1 MTKKVLYAALFVVLA
16 FALVWAGDPT
26 KKGMAGNAQM
36 EMMKAE
42 MMKCTVCS
50 KMAPKMDAIGPM
62 KMEAV
67 KLDNGMA
74 VIHTVV
80 NSKNVAT
87 FHATCDEM
95 SKAGEACM
103 TMTDEQAKTDLCEFC
118 QGMRSAMKAG
128 AQMSK
133 GHTKKGGM
141 MVLTSSDPA
150 VQAQLSTL
158 HEKCAMMAA
167 SMDMP
172 MTKTS
177 AEKKY

>member
-1 MTKKVLYAALFVVLA
+1 MTKKVLALALFVILT
-16 FALVWAGDPT
+16 FALVWAGTD
-26 KKGMAGNAQM
+26 KKATTNPQM

-42 MMKCTVCS
+42 MMKCAVCS
-50 KMAPKMDAIGPM
+50 KMVPQMDAIGPM

-67 KLDNGMA
+67 QLNNGLA
-74 VIHTVV
+74 VIHTVA

-103 TMTDEQAKTDLCEFC
+103 TMTDEQAKTDLCTFC
-118 QGMRSAMKAG
+118 QDMRSAMKAG

-158 HEKCAMMAA
+158 HEKCVMMAA
-167 SMDMP
+167 SMEP
-172 MTKTS
+172 PATKTT
-177 AEKKY
+177 ATTEKK

>member
-1 MTKKVLYAALFVVLA
+1 MTKKVLALALFVILA
-16 FALVWAGDPT
+16 FALVWAGDA
-26 KKGMAGNAQM
+26 KKGMTGNSQM

-42 MMKCTVCS
+42 MMKCAVCS
-50 KMAPKMDAIGPM
+50 KMAPQMDAIGPM

-67 KLDNGMA
+67 KLDNGLA
-74 VIHTVV
+74 IIHTVV

-87 FHATCDEM
+87 FHSTCDEM

-103 TMTDEQAKTDLCEFC
+103 TMTDEQAKTDLCQFC
-118 QGMRSAMKAG
+118 QEMRSAMKAG

-167 SMDMP
+167 SMEMP
-172 MTKTS
+172 TTEGKTS
-177 AEKKY
+177 AKKY

>member
-1 MTKKVLYAALFVVLA
+1 MTKKVLTAALFALLA
-16 FALVWAGDPT
+16 FALVWAGD
-26 KKGMAGNAQM
+26 KKATNNAQM
-36 EMMKAE
+36 EAMKAE
-42 MMKCTVCS
+42 MMKCAVCS
-50 KMAPKMDAIGPM
+50 KMAPQMDAIGPM

-74 VIHTVV
+74 IVHTVV

-103 TMTDEQAKTDLCEFC
+103 TMTDEQAKTDLCPFC
-118 QGMRSAMKAG
+118 QDMRSAMKAG

-150 VQAQLSTL
+150 VQAQLGTL

-167 SMDMP
+167 SMETP
-172 MTKTS
+172 ATTKTT